1 MATIPRIVYFAQTV
15 TINSPSAGTLTL
27 PISSAN
33 IEVSRPIEAIS
44 TFGKFSS
51 LNTAQ
56 TNLTTCKSTLK
67 GYLGAASGGISGF
80 TASFL
85 NNLITDTKASSGAS
99 ITVSPGGFAMTGILT
114 SLGIDIS
121 MGGFGMIDL
130 GFAGIGNPSIVA
142 PTTTYAT
149 DPASSYAIS
158 PITTMSIGT
167 GGGLANTYATSI
179 KFSYDLPSDTLSA
192 LGDNPNAT
200 QGNLTSQ
207 MATKPPY
214 KATINVEGHGVD
226 PTKLDTS
233 FAAAVY
239 GIGDIG
245 VALPN
250 AKVSARSVNNAAGQ
264 VSESFAYTIEDTTA
278 TLTTVSLGAY
288 SQVGTAQTS
297 PTYGA

>member
-1 MATIPRIVYFAQTV
+1 
-15 TINSPSAGTLTL
+15 
-27 PISSAN
+27 
-33 IEVSRPIEAIS
+33 
-44 TFGKFSS
+44 
-51 LNTAQ
+51 
-56 TNLTTCKSTLK
+56 
-67 GYLGAASGGISGF
+67 
-80 TASFL
+80 
-85 NNLITDTKASSGAS
+85 
-99 ITVSPGGFAMTGILT
+99 VSPGGFAMTGILT

-142 PTTTYAT
+142 PTGTYAT
-149 DPASSYAIS
+149 DPNSSYAIS

-192 LGDNPNAT
+192 LGDNPNAN

-207 MATKPPY
+207 IATKPPY

-226 PTKLDTS
+226 PTKLDS
-233 FAAAVY
+233 AFAAAVY

-250 AKVSARSVNNAAGQ
+250 AKVSARSANNAAGQ

-278 TLTTVSLGAY
+278 TLTTVSIAAY
-288 SQVGTAQTS
+288 SQVGTAETS
-297 PTYGA
+297 PAYGA